1 VEQNDIH
8 MPLITVKESIEFSSA
23 LRLPKGTSAARRQQ
37 FMQQVMD
44 LLELNEIG
52 DKLVGTIGDAGLS
65 IEEAKRLTIGVE
77 LVGIYNFPT
86 YLNQNG

>member
-37 FMQQVMD
+37 FMQQVKHN
-44 LLELNEIG
+44 LVNKLKREILILFVENG
-52 DKLVGTIGDAGLS
+52 KLF
-65 IEEAKRLTIGVE
+65 
-77 LVGIYNFPT
+77 N
-86 YLNQNG
+86 